1 MKYTKYLFFVA
12 VVASFLLSSCSED
25 DETDLNP
32 VNQSSSSANYP
43 NQVEYTKSQSST
55 SGQVYEVMPGPAAI
69 NPAMDPTPFSDNI
82 QQSTGSYSFEVADLS
97 TEDSENSEDA
107 IQSVNIQFTGSDG
120 TEFLIDAIQVIHK
133 PQGAGDHPFFGGVGL
148 NKIMH
153 GSTGIGTNLMP
164 KMLSYITLWGLTDL
178 KDATTGEVIASD
190 RLIHIMSATNVRDEN
205 LNLITSVDN
214 DSSDYNIKNAHTHV
228 MLPPQDT
235 QGNMDPVPGTAHG
248 FLHMMYENV
257 ELSGGERDW
266 KLAYEVLPGPAVINP
281 AMNPTPFSDRIGVG
295 AGSYEL
301 NVEDITADDAENSGD
316 VVSNFNVTY
325 KRPNGETFKIDN
337 IQVIHKPQG
346 SGDHTFFG
354 GVGLDKVMH
363 GNTGT
368 GTNLMPKMTAKIT
381 LWGTADLKDGNGNIL
396 AQDRLI
402 HIMVAG
408 KVRDENLNLSTSV
421 DTDLSDLSKLET
433 HIMLPPQ
440 DLEGNM
446 SPVPGT
452 GHGFLHLM
460 FENVGLN

>member
-1 MKYTKYLFFVA
+1 MNYNKFLLVA
-12 VVASFLLSSCSED
+12 VVASFLLSSCSKD
-25 DETDLNP
+25 DPSPNP
-32 VNQSSSSANYP
+32 VNQANSSANYP
-43 NQVEYTKSQSST
+43 NLVAFTYSQSST
-55 SGQVYEVMPGPAAI
+55 PGEVYEVMPGPAVI
-69 NPAMDPTPFSDNI
+69 NPTMNPTPFSDNI
-82 QQSTGSYSFEVADLS
+82 QPATGSYSIEVSDLS
-97 TEDSENSEDA
+97 PEDSENSQDA
-107 IQSVNIQFTGSDG
+107 VPSVNIQFTGSNG
-120 TEFLIDAIQVIHK
+120 TEYLIDTIQVIHK

-153 GSTGIGTNLMP
+153 GNTGIGTNLMP

-178 KDATTGEVIASD
+178 KDASTGQVIASN
-190 RLIHIMSATNVRDEN
+190 RIIHIMSATNVRDQN

-214 DSSDYNIKNAHTHV
+214 DSSDYNINNVQTHV
-228 MLPPQDT
+228 ILIPQDM
-235 QGNMDPVPGTAHG
+235 QGNMSPVPGTAHG

-281 AMNPTPFSDRIGVG
+281 GMSPTPFSDKIAVG

-301 NVEDITADDAENSGD
+301 TAEDITTDDSENSED
-316 VVSNFNVTY
+316 FISNFNLTY
-325 KRPNGETFKIDN
+325 QRQNGETFKIDN
-337 IQVIHKPQG
+337 IQVIHKPLG
-346 SGDHTFFG
+346 SGDHTYFG
-354 GVGLDKVMH
+354 GVGLNKVMH
-363 GNTGT
+363 GNTGV
-368 GTNLMPKMTAKIT
+368 GINLMPKMTAKIT

-408 KVRDENLNLSTSV
+408 RVRDENLNLSTSV
-421 DTDLSDLSKLET
+421 DNDISDLNKLET
-433 HIMLPPQ
+433 HIILPPQ

-460 FENVGLN
+460 FEDVN